1 MNSTKVNTI
10 LNAVKI
16 ALIVIGV
23 GASLLLFNGPN
34 VTAGTEA
41 VEEFRDGSQM
51 TTAIFFT
58 IALLLAGIA
67 MILIFF
73 ASQLISSP
81 KRTIL
86 SIVGIVAALGLYL
99 IFTLAGTS
107 DTTDTL
113 LLKNPVAQS
122 TVNTT
127 TAGIYTVLIGLV
139 AGVLV
144 IVLGPFMG
152 RLRK

>member
-1 MNSTKVNTI
+1 MNSTKLNTI

-113 LLKNPVAQS
+113 LLKNPVEQS